1 MKGQSNNSMRVTRI
15 TLRFMLAPYL
25 KWWAAD
31 VPIASTD
38 VS

>member
-1 MKGQSNNSMRVTRI
+1 MNEQPNNSTRVTRI

-31 VPIASTD
+31 LPIASTD